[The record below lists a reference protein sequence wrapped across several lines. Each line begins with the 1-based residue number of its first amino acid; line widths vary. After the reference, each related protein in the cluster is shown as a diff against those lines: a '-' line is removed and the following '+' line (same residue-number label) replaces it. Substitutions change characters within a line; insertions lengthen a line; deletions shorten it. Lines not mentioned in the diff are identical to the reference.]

1 MALDEVLGRAVTPTL
16 AFPVCF
22 LFEALD
28 PVMYLSERS
37 EQLDVTLESSKIVK
51 QTDALTWVVTTQS
64 DAIK

>member
-1 MALDEVLGRAVTPTL
+1 MALDEVLGRDVTPTL

-28 PVMYLSERS
+28 AVMYLSERS